1 MAGKS
6 PGRADQQKSSGETA
20 EEPKDPRLEAFREP
34 DEGEQTTGTAT
45 LHLRASAPDGAAPA
59 DTVPAQAS
67 SADDEADRGTGRG
80 ADDEPSGVDAR
91 SGKPAPGDADPS
103 DAADG
108 ERPADVPDE
117 PEPDTAGSD
126 AAESDAAPT
135 AGADAPATAPA
146 GARKDS
152 EGHGKPAAETDAEA
166 ETEADETGADDESE
180 PEAAAEAKGDS
191 GTADAAPAPLSVH
204 QEAADGPEKAL
215 KGEDAPEAGEG
226 AERASEGDGGSSE
239 GRSTADADDAEE
251 KPVPAAPATMQLRV
265 PPREEPAP
273 ESARDASASDTERAA
288 DPETDADDPAPAAAP
303 AATGPDEVEAEK
315 AAVETDD
322 ADTSTA
328 SPPGSADK
336 SNKADNSGKAK
347 EGTADESS
355 AKAAATST
363 EKSSVAEKEKSGS
376 KADKADEPSG
386 GPEAKD
392 APAKGESDPVSDRS
406 GPGRTKPA
414 PTWAKAAA
422 APAGTKAG
430 PGTESK
436 TGTKGGTEAKGDPES
451 KAGTEAKGGAGA
463 APAIVHPAPRVS
475 EPPPVERTRQQ
486 PLPPVPGAPLQLL
499 AELTNTP
506 PPPET
511 PLRTFVRRVKIWTP
525 LVLLLVLL
533 VGVAQ
538 MLRPLPQ
545 PALTLTAADSYT
557 FEGGKPSIPWPDSGQ
572 AALDVEGLGTFGS
585 SGEQKPVP
593 IASVAKTMTAYVI
606 LKDRPIKP
614 GSKGATLTMDKQAA
628 DDSGLSSEGES
639 TINVT
644 EGQKISQ
651 YEALEDLMIAS
662 ANNIARYLARWDA
675 GSEEAFVK
683 KMNEAAAEIGMEDTT
698 YTDPSGLKSTT
709 VSTAVDQVKLAKK
722 VMDFPVFREI
732 VDKGSYTPSGYNSV
746 QYNWNTLINDPG
758 VNGIKTGSSTA
769 AGGNLLFSAKQPVD
783 GTEQL
788 IVGAV
793 LGQYDTPIL
802 GSAINASRELIK
814 TGQEVLTSAAILKKG
829 DVVGYVDDGLG
840 GRTPVVVTKNVSAV
854 GWPGLEVKIAA
865 EESEKGVPGTA
876 KAGTKVGTLTVGDG
890 PGQVKVPVA
899 LETALEEPSIGAR
912 LTRIL

>member
-1 MAGKS
+1 MCAFLQEVWVAGKS

-34 DEGEQTTGTAT
+34 DEGEEATGTAT

-80 ADDEPSGVDAR
+80 ADDETSGVDAP

-108 ERPADVPDE
+108 ERAADVPDE
-117 PEPDTAGSD
+117 PEPDTTGSD

-135 AGADAPATAPA
+135 AGAD
-146 GARKDS
+146 
-152 EGHGKPAAETDAEA
+152 ETG
-166 ETEADETGADDESE
+166 ADETGADDESE
-180 PEAAAEAKGDS
+180 PGAAAEAKGDS
-191 GTADAAPAPLSVH
+191 GTADAAPAPSPAH
-204 QEAADGPEKAL
+204 QKATGGPEKAL
-215 KGEDAPEAGEG
+215 KGEDAPEVGEG
-226 AERASEGDGGSSE
+226 AKRASEGDGGSSE

-251 KPVPAAPATMQLRV
+251 KPVPAAPATMQLRI
-265 PPREEPAP
+265 PPREE
-273 ESARDASASDTERAA
+273 SASGSPRDASASDAEGAA
-288 DPETDADDPAPAAAP
+288 DPETDADDPAPAPAP

-322 ADTSTA
+322 ADTFTA
-328 SPPGSADK
+328 SPSGSANK
-336 SNKADNSGKAK
+336 SDKADNSGKVE
-347 EGTADESS
+347 EGAADESS
-355 AKAAATST
+355 AKAAATSA
-363 EKSSVAEKEKSGS
+363 EKPAVAEKAKSGS

-386 GPEAKD
+386 DPEAKD

-406 GPGRTKPA
+406 GPGQTKPA

-430 PGTESK
+430 PGAEAK
-436 TGTKGGTEAKGDPES
+436 TGTKGGTEAKGGP
-451 KAGTEAKGGAGA
+451 EAKGGAGA
-463 APAIVHPAPRVS
+463 APAIVHPAPRAS

-533 VGVAQ
+533 IGVAQ

-614 GSKGATLTMDKQAA
+614 GSKGAMLTMDKQAA
-628 DDSGLSSEGES
+628 EDSGLSSEGES

-814 TGQEVLTSAAILKKG
+814 TGQEALTSAAILKKG

-840 GRTPVVVTKNVSAV
+840 GRTPVVVTKDVSAV